1 MCPALGWNS
10 EMTSCAD
17 RAAVQRATAGHAFSQ
32 SKNNAGRSLNR
43 TPSPHLLQRQGS
55 DPTSARLR
63 ASESPTR
70 RRGSS
75 SASASATGPQQ
86 QQLPEE
92 DCMRLNPSFAGIA
105 LRSLLAIDLWM
116 SKRLGVCAEE
126 DSSWGSVRPLM
137 KIIEISGH
145 GIPWIAV
152 TLYCMWKSD
161 SAAGQEIMLNLL
173 LALLLD
179 VVLVGIV
186 KALVRRRRPSHNRM
200 DMFASF
206 SVDRYS
212 FPSGHAT
219 RAAMGARFLLTHLV
233 LAAPVRVLVL
243 LWAVLVGLSRVMLG
257 RHNVTDVAFGF
268 LMGYFQYSLVE
279 ALWVSTAGLQKLLGV
294 LG

>member
-1 MCPALGWNS
+1 MPSPKA
-10 EMTSCAD
+10 
-17 RAAVQRATAGHAFSQ
+17 
-32 SKNNAGRSLNR
+32 KNNAGRSPNR

-70 RRGSS
+70 RLGSS
-75 SASASATGPQQ
+75 SASASATGPQ

-145 GIPWIAV
+145 GIPWIAG

-173 LALLLD
+173 FGESRPPPQSRLLSPHLHALPICAPLSSPPSFLC
-179 VVLVGIV
+179 IV
-186 KALVRRRRPSHNRM
+186 
-200 DMFASF
+200 
-206 SVDRYS
+206 
-212 FPSGHAT
+212 
-219 RAAMGARFLLTHLV
+219 
-233 LAAPVRVLVL
+233 
-243 LWAVLVGLSRVMLG
+243 
-257 RHNVTDVAFGF
+257 
-268 LMGYFQYSLVE
+268 
-279 ALWVSTAGLQKLLGV
+279 
-294 LG
+294 